1 MLNSKKQASQL
12 QNEVINAL
20 KNGNSF
26 EKVMDENKDIIIQ
39 WYVLGK
45 KGNVIFIN
53 FYNQLNSSFSDE
65 LIMEDIKTLKESI
78 EFNNKY
84 FLNRDNLLLFNSP
97 KTVDEWYK
105 KGRDGDEAFKPFY
118 TFVRQHAFKDI
129 LNHDDKIILSLLK
142 KGKTLDEALN
152 SSKIFSTKNDFK
164 NHEHPSL
171 RQSIEKHNMEVIIKG
186 LEKGELFDELIKKE
200 NVYSNPEKI
209 IELYNLGRL
218 NSLEYKEFYKE
229 AFPFVIKQDYN
240 KISNALD
247 KGYSLEEIAKLP
259 NVISSDEEF
268 REYITGSQD
277 SNSKTYESNLQNKI
291 LRECLSGTS
300 FNDAINQN
308 NNMPLCSTTDK
319 ICKNIDHERLLKK
332 LEDCSEAGW
341 INKRDQVK
349 IWYKLGK
356 AGNSRYKPFF
366 DEMSQFVLRDDCKIV
381 FNAIKNG
388 KTFNEALQEDGLMCS
403 SDFLCHVY
411 TNDEFESLEIKE
423 LVNKTI
429 ELLISCTDY
438 SINDFNFNANNNNV
452 KEWVKLGKMGIKPF
466 NEFYNNYSIF
476 KTQYEVI
483 HALSNNELFIN
494 AVTNVNLP
502 YSQDQIFDWYYKGQ
516 SGEKYIEFYKICS
529 YFTKNETKSAII
541 NSLAMNKTL
550 SQSIEENTTFH
561 SKGDINSWLHN
572 DQEFYNQC
580 YEVINGFKE
589 RINSLDELLTGEI
602 ESKLKSTNLTAD
614 DYDEIMGDIYKIGKN
629 TAKFEENDTIFEKIS
644 KIVNA
649 YVPWSYK
656 SKGGELGYYKSNF
669 IKLDDRL
676 LDSQKISTLIH
687 ELTHHLVAEFIEGL
701 MCRLLD
707 VEKSQAVEGFVAYF
721 LTDPLTKVMNEF
733 CASTVEGR
741 FIPLGYQNYGAF
753 NIAMESCGVDDG
765 AKEVW
770 KYIGNTI
777 ADDIIKLLE
786 GFISQELREDIKTQF
801 KEDMFPP
808 NYLEVGFECLDVLSK
823 EVVLDSL
830 CYAIVDYYNLAK
842 DSDEH
847 KRILNIAYSTFNE
860 SYQ

>member
-1 MLNSKKQASQL
+1 
-12 QNEVINAL
+12 
-20 KNGNSF
+20 
-26 EKVMDENKDIIIQ
+26 
-39 WYVLGK
+39 
-45 KGNVIFIN
+45 
-53 FYNQLNSSFSDE
+53 
-65 LIMEDIKTLKESI
+65 
-78 EFNNKY
+78 
-84 FLNRDNLLLFNSP
+84 
-97 KTVDEWYK
+97 
-105 KGRDGDEAFKPFY
+105 
-118 TFVRQHAFKDI
+118 
-129 LNHDDKIILSLLK
+129 
-142 KGKTLDEALN
+142 
-152 SSKIFSTKNDFK
+152 
-164 NHEHPSL
+164 
-171 RQSIEKHNMEVIIKG
+171 
-186 LEKGELFDELIKKE
+186 
-200 NVYSNPEKI
+200 
-209 IELYNLGRL
+209 
-218 NSLEYKEFYKE
+218 
-229 AFPFVIKQDYN
+229 
-240 KISNALD
+240 
-247 KGYSLEEIAKLP
+247 
-259 NVISSDEEF
+259 
-268 REYITGSQD
+268 
-277 SNSKTYESNLQNKI
+277 
-291 LRECLSGTS
+291 
-300 FNDAINQN
+300 
-308 NNMPLCSTTDK
+308 
-319 ICKNIDHERLLKK
+319 
-332 LEDCSEAGW
+332 
-341 INKRDQVK
+341 
-349 IWYKLGK
+349 
-356 AGNSRYKPFF
+356 
-366 DEMSQFVLRDDCKIV
+366 
-381 FNAIKNG
+381 
-388 KTFNEALQEDGLMCS
+388 
-403 SDFLCHVY
+403 
-411 TNDEFESLEIKE
+411 
-423 LVNKTI
+423 
-429 ELLISCTDY
+429 
-438 SINDFNFNANNNNV
+438 
-452 KEWVKLGKMGIKPF
+452 MGIKPF

-561 SKGDINSWLHN
+561 SKDDINSWLHN

-580 YEVINGFKE
+580 YEVINRFKE

-602 ESKLKSTNLTAD
+602 ENKLKSTNLTAD